1 MLSWHLKLCCDP
13 SFVANSGGEASL
25 RRQLQA
31 VSGFVDLARKSSEP
45 RKSFRPWSLLIQL
58 FVFGLLGLAGFVGVG
73 LAGRVTVLIL
83 VVAITLIIIA
93 LLCSGL
99 LALDGILQIDR
110 GLL

>member
-1 MLSWHLKLCCDP
+1 M
-13 SFVANSGGEASL
+13 
-25 RRQLQA
+25 
-31 VSGFVDLARKSSEP
+31 
-45 RKSFRPWSLLIQL
+45 
-58 FVFGLLGLAGFVGVG
+58 FGLLALAGFVGVG